1 MDELFSY
8 ILDQF
13 HRKDDRHFREP
24 GVKYD
29 DAWPKSFFPVLQLKM
44 SSPLNINE
52 LFTLVIS
59 MSYCESEFMPWS

>member
-24 GVKYD
+24 GVRYD
-29 DAWPKSFFPVLQLKM
+29 DDWPKSLQLKM
-44 SSPLNINE
+44 SSPFNINE
-52 LFTLVIS
+52 LLPLSSPCHIVNLNL
-59 MSYCESEFMPWS
+59 CPGRKKVD